1 MNRLFSSGYGLVI
14 FSALGFS
21 FKSIFAKLAFSYGT
35 DAMTLMLM
43 RIYVSLPFFLVVL
56 WYLEGREGFRL
67 NMKEVLYFAI
77 LGIAGLGCAMLFSLY
92 SLESIAASLSTI
104 LVFTYPAMTVILG
117 LFISGQQVTAGRWV
131 SLLITFA
138 GLVLVV
144 NPDKAMMSSV
154 ESQGL
159 YLALASALCYAFY
172 NLYSEK
178 ALQRV
183 SPAKLTTYSMVFF
196 VAFFGVLFGNRAYPG
211 PGPVWTIAMF
221 MGVVSG
227 FLPFLCYM
235 YGVKKIGA
243 AKAVIISSMGPLFTV
258 VWAGFFLGERLSFI
272 QLAGM
277 VFIIAGVMSI
287 KIRSPFRFVKGT
299 AGEIGSRLESLSRE
313 GRKRGGTFAF
323 VYVTKGEEEQN

>member
-1 MNRLFSSGYGLVI
+1 MNRIFASGYGLVI
-14 FSALGFS
+14 ISALGFS
-21 FKSIFAKLAFSYGT
+21 FKSICAKLAFSYGA

-43 RIYVSLPFFLVVL
+43 RIYVSLPFFLVIL
-56 WYLEGREGFRL
+56 WYLEGKEGFKMTIKDGL
-67 NMKEVLYFAI
+67 VY
-77 LGIAGLGCAMLFSLY
+77 AGLGIGGLGFAMFFSLY

-117 LFISGQQVTAGRWV
+117 LVISGQKVTTGRWI

-138 GLVLVV
+138 GLVLIV
-144 NPDKAMMSSV
+144 NPDKAMMNGM
-154 ESQGL
+154 ESKGL

-178 ALQRV
+178 VLKRV

-196 VAFFGVLFGNRAYPG
+196 VAFFGTLFGNRAYPEA
-211 PGPVWTIAMF
+211 GPVWTIAFF

-243 AKAVIISSMGPLFTV
+243 ARAVIISSMGPLFTV
-258 VWAGFFLGERLSFI
+258 IWANLFLGERLGYMQI
-272 QLAGM
+272 AGM
-277 VFIIAGVMSI
+277 VLIIAGVMTI
-287 KIRSPFRFVKGT
+287 KIRSPLKFVKGT
-299 AGEIGSRLESLSRE
+299 AGEIGSRLESLSSE
-313 GRKRGGTFAF
+313 NRKKRGTFAF
-323 VYVTKGEEEQN
+323 VYVTRGEKGEE

>member
-1 MNRLFSSGYGLVI
+1 MNRLFTSGYGLVI
-14 FSALGFS
+14 VSALGFS
-21 FKSIFAKLAFSYGT
+21 FKSILAKFAFAYGT

-43 RIYVSLPFFLVVL
+43 RIYVSLPFFLVTL
-56 WYLEGREGFRL
+56 WYLEGRKGFRIS
-67 NMKEVLYFAI
+67 MKDTLYFAL

-104 LVFTYPAMTVILG
+104 LVFTYPAITVILG
-117 LFISGQQVTAGRWV
+117 LFISGQQVTAGRWM

-138 GLVLVV
+138 GLVFVL
-144 NPDKAMMSSV
+144 NPKEAMFDGA
-154 ESQGL
+154 ESKGL

-178 ALQRV
+178 ALKRV

-196 VAFFGVLFGNRAYPG
+196 VGFFGALFGNRVYPE
-211 PGPVWTIAMF
+211 PGPVWSIVLF
-221 MGVVSG
+221 MGIMSG

-243 AKAVIISSMGPLFTV
+243 SRAVIISSMGPLFTL
-258 VWAGFFLGERLSFI
+258 VWAALFLGERLEYI
-272 QLAGM
+272 QLVGM
-277 VFIIAGVMSI
+277 VLIMAGVMSI

-299 AGEIGSRLESLSRE
+299 AGEIGSQLESLSAE
-313 GRKRGGTFAF
+313 SRKRRGTFAF
-323 VYVTKGEEEQN
+323 VYVTKGEKVED